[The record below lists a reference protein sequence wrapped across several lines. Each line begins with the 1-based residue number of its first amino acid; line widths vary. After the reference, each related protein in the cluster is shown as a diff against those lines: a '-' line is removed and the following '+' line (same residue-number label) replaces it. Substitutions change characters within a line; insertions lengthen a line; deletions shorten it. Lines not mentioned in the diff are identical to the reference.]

1 MSKATIQ
8 YRGTE
13 VEVKPGHH
21 AVLDCYKKKMLG
33 QVVVKVEEYE
43 GGGVVPDGE
52 VAISSNGIKNVAGYA
67 TANVNVQPKLE
78 DKTADPSEQKQTLIA
93 AEGYDGIKSVVINAI
108 QTQEKTAIGNGTVEA
123 DTGKYLKRVHVE
135 VPAGAGASGT
145 RDITENGTYN
155 VKEYANAAVNVQ
167 PPLEEKTVAAAEV
180 VQTIEPGENA
190 YGLSKVKVGAI
201 PLETK
206 MITENGVH
214 QATSGKYFKTVTVDV
229 PIPDGYLQPVGDFP
243 ITKNGEYAVSKYETA
258 TVNVQPVLGTAVI
271 TPGETQIIRTPG
283 VNIEGF
289 YKVTVNAIKTETCN
303 VTQPEG
309 EISPT
314 SGYYFKKVVVDIPF
328 VKVHSGTSEPTS
340 DIGVNGDIYLLMEE

>member
-52 VAISSNGIKNVAGYA
+52 IDIDSNGVKNVAGYA
-67 TANVNVQPKLE
+67 TANVNVVPKLE
-78 DKTADPSEQKQTLIA
+78 EQTVNPSEQEQTIKA
-93 AEGYDGIKSVVINAI
+93 ADGYDGLKSVVVNAV
-108 QTQEKTAIGNGTVEA
+108 QTQEKTATGNGTVEA
-123 DTGKYLKRVHVE
+123 DNGKYLKRVHVE

-167 PPLEEKTVAAAEV
+167 PALKEVSVAPAETSL
-180 VQTIEPGENA
+180 TIEPGDEA
-190 YGLSKVKVGAI
+190 YGLSKVKIAAI

-206 MITENGVH
+206 KITENGVH
-214 QATSGKYFKTVTVDV
+214 QATTGKYFKTVTVDV

-243 ITKNGEYAVSKYETA
+243 ITKNGKYTVSKYETA
-258 TVNVQPVLGTAVI
+258 TVNVQPVLGTANI

-283 VNIEGF
+283 VNIDGF
-289 YKVTVNAIKTETCN
+289 SKVVVSAIKTETAT
-303 VTQPEG
+303 VTDPEG
-309 EISPT
+309 EITPT

-328 VKVHSGTSEPTS
+328 VKVHSGTSEPAASIGS
-340 DIGVNGDIYLLMEE
+340 DGDLYLRLEG